1 MASLLVGSVSLMPVR
16 APAECPTSEML
27 ETMKSQRKRRRRC
40 EKQATFLE
48 TVKLLLE
55 RLAHELGDVKSAI
68 AELKKS
74 DQRSSFWGQSPS
86 QAHWDSRCWYD
97 ESLPTEDWA
106 VWHTLG
112 FENSSKATS
121 GGRHCHSYDRDLLLQ
136 YRSDFKTSAY
146 MDPLSSVFVPN
157 AVLPDERAMV
167 NSASKIQKFFRR
179 RWSRSKQDLASDNG
193 GYVSNVDD
201 EVEAPQDVHS
211 EGSETFSEMCPDEEL
226 EVTWMSMG
234 DFRDQ
239 FFQLLSLDEIRD
251 YHMEGLRDY
260 DQRTWHRIAACDS
273 HELQHRS
280 AEDQIVGQCN

>member
-1 MASLLVGSVSLMPVR
+1 
-16 APAECPTSEML
+16 
-27 ETMKSQRKRRRRC
+27 
-40 EKQATFLE
+40 
-48 TVKLLLE
+48 
-55 RLAHELGDVKSAI
+55 
-68 AELKKS
+68 
-74 DQRSSFWGQSPS
+74 
-86 QAHWDSRCWYD
+86 
-97 ESLPTEDWA
+97 
-106 VWHTLG
+106 
-112 FENSSKATS
+112 
-121 GGRHCHSYDRDLLLQ
+121 
-136 YRSDFKTSAY
+136 
-146 MDPLSSVFVPN
+146 MDPLSSGFVPN

-179 RWSRSKQDLASDNG
+179 RWSRSKQDRASDNG

-260 DQRTWHRIAACDS
+260 DQKTWHRIAACDS

-280 AEDQIVGQCN
+280 AEDQIVGQCSQTEADCTPRTWEPAEIQIWFQVTVRFANQAALAACDSGDDPSSCLEKRMAVVQERWGKARRNIPEFMRDGIWNMLCEQPEFRCKS